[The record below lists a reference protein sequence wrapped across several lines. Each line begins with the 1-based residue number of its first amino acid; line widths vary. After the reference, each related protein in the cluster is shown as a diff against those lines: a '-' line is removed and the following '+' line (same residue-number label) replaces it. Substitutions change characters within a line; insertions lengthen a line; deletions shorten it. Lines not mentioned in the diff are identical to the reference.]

1 MAQPNDYVKKRTLY
15 ISIGVALFIGFL
27 SGVVYSVYNAPA
39 FQNQA
44 ASDPHDHE
52 QESSVI
58 TSLELETQKN
68 PDNVQAW
75 VHLGHAYFDSEQYVK
90 AITAYEKALTILPGD
105 TNVMTDLGVM
115 YRRNGQPDKAI
126 ATFDAVLKL
135 TPEHEQARF
144 NKGVVLLND
153 FNDKDQAIAEWRK
166 LLENNPDAKAPSGS
180 PMGELIK
187 QIAESSNKSKRWPA
201 NTV

>member
-1 MAQPNDYVKKRTLY
+1 MDQSSDYVKKQTLY
-15 ISIGVALFIGFL
+15 ISIGAALLIGFL

-52 QESSVI
+52 QETSVI
-58 TSLELETQKN
+58 PSLELETQKN

-75 VHLGHAYFDSEQYVK
+75 VELGHAYFDSEQPAK
-90 AITAYEKALTILPGD
+90 AITAYEKALTILPGN

-115 YRRNGQPDKAI
+115 YRRNGQSDKAI

-153 FNDKDQAIAEWRK
+153 LNDKQQALAEWRK
-166 LLENNPDAKAPSGS
+166 ILESNPAAKAPSGA
-180 PMGELIK
+180 PLGELIK
-187 QIAESSNKSKRWPA
+187 QIAESSNNSK
-201 NTV
+201 

>member
-1 MAQPNDYVKKRTLY
+1 MAQPSNLVKKQTLY
-15 ISIGVALFIGFL
+15 ISIGAALIIGFL

-39 FQNQA
+39 YQNQA
-44 ASDPHDHE
+44 ASDPHE

-75 VHLGHAYFDSEQYVK
+75 VKLGHAYFDSEQSEK

-105 TNVMTDLGVM
+105 INVMTDLGVM

-135 TPEHEQARF
+135 NPEHEQARF

-153 FNDKDQAIAEWRK
+153 FNEKNQALAEWRK
-166 LLENNPDAKAPSGS
+166 LLEINPDAKAPSGA

-187 QIAESSNKSKRWPA
+187 QIAESSNNS
-201 NTV
+201 